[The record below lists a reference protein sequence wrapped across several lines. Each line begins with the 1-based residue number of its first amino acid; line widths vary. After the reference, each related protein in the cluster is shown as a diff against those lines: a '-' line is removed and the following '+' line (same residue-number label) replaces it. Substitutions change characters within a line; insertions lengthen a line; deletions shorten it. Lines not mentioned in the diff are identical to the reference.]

1 MGLGPTA
8 SGDKK
13 DFLESLIIAEPANAA
28 ARYCNAVYGFMLR
41 HRAALGLP
49 AGDPSFPFFVCSN
62 DLVAKFLG
70 LLDLVHAASREAKSS
85 GVPHVPHMADVADMR
100 RDMIASSSRIVDL
113 LLETYDG
120 GCDGKDNGS
129 SSCCKM
135 WHSASKAEI
144 EEMRRGL
151 ATAFV

>member
-13 DFLESLIIAEPANAA
+13 DFLESLIIEEPADAA

-62 DLVAKFLG
+62 DLVNKFLG
-70 LLDLVHAASREAKSS
+70 LLDLVHAACREAKRR
-85 GVPHVPHMADVADMR
+85 GVPHMADVADMR

-120 GCDGKDNGS
+120 DGDCKDNGS
-129 SSCCKM
+129 SSSTCCKM

-144 EEMRRGL
+144 EEMRRKL
-151 ATAFV
+151 ATAFN